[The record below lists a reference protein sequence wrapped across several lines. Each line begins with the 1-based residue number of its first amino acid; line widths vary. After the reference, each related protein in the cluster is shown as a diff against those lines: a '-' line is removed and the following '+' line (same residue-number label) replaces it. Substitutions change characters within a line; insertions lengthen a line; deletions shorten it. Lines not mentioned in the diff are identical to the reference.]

1 MKHIWKPLKFYIK
14 HNYNLFLETQAVQIF
29 ATIKKTYCKY
39 TCIHVRSKMGL
50 PFNKIQ
56 VNNLFRNFFYK
67 LDISKASLISFM
79 YGENVTEWLEWL
91 EICLALR
98 LIDKVSTIL
107 IVTLSYRE
115 NTEYKATY
123 WRSFIKFI
131 SIYKFLY

>member
-1 MKHIWKPLKFYIK
+1 M
-14 HNYNLFLETQAVQIF
+14 FLETQAVQIF

-39 TCIHVRSKMGL
+39 TSIHVRSKMVGN

-79 YGENVTEWLEWL
+79 YGENVTELLEWL

-123 WRSFIKFI
+123 
-131 SIYKFLY
+131 